1 LLCRVGFYRPA
12 AISDIA
18 NPFNIA
24 GIIISDTFNF
34 TLFES
39 RWNKTIKGMRKALE
53 EVETD
58 DELFIVIDSQ
68 SYKLQEWAIENQ
80 WRILALAFINLFALV
95 TLMKRY

>member
-1 LLCRVGFYRPA
+1 
-12 AISDIA
+12 
-18 NPFNIA
+18 
-24 GIIISDTFNF
+24 
-34 TLFES
+34 
-39 RWNKTIKGMRKALE
+39 MRKALE